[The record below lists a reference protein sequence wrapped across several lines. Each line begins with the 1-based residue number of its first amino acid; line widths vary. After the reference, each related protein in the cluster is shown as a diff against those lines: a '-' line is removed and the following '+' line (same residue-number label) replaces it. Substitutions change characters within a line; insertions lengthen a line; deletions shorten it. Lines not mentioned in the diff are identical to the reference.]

1 MKRFQRGFTLTE
13 LFIAGVC
20 VGVVGVGV
28 GIGFLV
34 VLVHFVSKFW

>member
-13 LFIAGVC
+13 LFIAGVG
-20 VGVVGVGV
+20 VGVVGV

-34 VLVHFVSKFW
+34 VLVHFISKFW